1 MADTTTDLYGFTQPE
16 VGASRNTWGTKLNNG
31 LAAIDLLFGRRLGLL
46 SSVSGTNTITATLG
60 TTITLAAN
68 DFFVLVPA
76 SNNTGAAT
84 LNINGGGAKNIY
96 LNGAALVADVL
107 VAGKPV
113 IIRDNG
119 TEFDI
124 VGAHDIAKLGAA
136 SNTFGGIVNVTGTL
150 NADGDFTVDGDT
162 TLGNASSDAITFNA
176 DAWSV
181 PNGAVYTTGAVDP
194 LFKIQ
199 RSSVDMFSFE
209 RATGNESQLYMYLNG
224 TLKNF
229 FRSNGLSYLAGG
241 ALAVG
246 TTSASFSTGTMG
258 VLTKDTSGSAFRAES
273 ASHAVELYCS
283 TTESAVSTRTSIP
296 LDFEVNT
303 SKIARINTSGDFLF
317 GTLVEPDG
325 TANYGSAFTAETNS
339 RRVLK
344 QATSSTASNG
354 LQQFFNP
361 NGLVGSISTSG
372 TTTSFNTTS
381 DYRVKIDPQPLTGSG
396 KFIDALQP
404 KTWTWAQDGLQG
416 TGFIAHEFQQVS
428 PVSVSGEKDA
438 VDEDGEPILQSMQAS
453 SSEVMANIIA
463 ELQSLRARVA
473 ALEAK

>member
-1 MADTTTDLYGFTQPE
+1 MADAFTPNYNFTLPE
-16 VGASRNTWGTKLNNG
+16 VGASRNTWGTKLNQNWTD
-31 LAAIDLLFGRRLGLL
+31 IDLDLL
-46 SSVSGTNTITATLG
+46 DLENTKADLASPTFTGSPTFAG
-60 TTITLAAN
+60 TTIPNLGSVTTVDL
-68 DFFVLVPA
+68 
-76 SNNTGAAT
+76 
-84 LNINGGGAKNIY
+84 NGGTIDGTTIGATTP
-96 LNGAALVADVL
+96 AAGSFTTLSST
-107 VAGKPV
+107 G
-113 IIRDNG
+113 N
-119 TEFDI
+119 
-124 VGAHDIAKLGAA
+124 
-136 SNTFGGIVNVTGTL
+136 STFGGIVNVTGTL

-181 PNGAVYTTGAVDP
+181 PNGAVYTTGAVNP

-463 ELQSLRARVA
+463 ELQSLRQRVA
-473 ALEAK
+473 ELESQQP